1 MLTLEGDGLRAS
13 ILEPGVDDA
22 RLGSRYVAGGYVW
35 QVTDERYGALCAG
48 PAYPAENPPVF
59 DGQGLP
65 EVFETALGADR
76 ARVGDEVYVIG
87 VGRVR
92 RESAVRPFHVRDNP
106 TVTERSTWV
115 WRSVENGVEAETCGA
130 FDGPGGF
137 EFVLTRT
144 VTLVGRV
151 LESATR
157 LRNVGSRELPV
168 RWFAHPFFP
177 WPSGDEVCRL
187 SVECALPEGA
197 ALVENGDGVVS
208 RRAGVDWSRG
218 HYLLPRVTLGSLLR
232 VEQRH
237 PTLGVVNFECTFS
250 LGGLALWGNAHTFSV
265 EPFFQTNLASRAET
279 LWRLRYEFG
288 SLAFSRSIAHHRTVL
303 D

>member
-1 MLTLEGDGLRAS
+1 MLTLAGDGLQAS

-35 QVTDERYGALCAG
+35 QVTDERHGDLCAG
-48 PAYPAENPPVF
+48 PAFPAATPPVF

-76 ARVGDEVYVIG
+76 ARVGDEVFVIG

-106 TVTERSTWV
+106 TVTERAVWA
-115 WRSVENGVEAETCGA
+115 WRSVEHGVEAETRGA
-130 FDGPGGF
+130 FGGF

-151 LESATR
+151 LESTTW
-157 LRNVGSRELPV
+157 LRNVGSREIPI

-177 WPSGDEVCRL
+177 WPSGDELCRL
-187 SVECALPEGA
+187 SLECALPEGA
-197 ALVENGDGVVS
+197 ALVENGDRVVS
-208 RRAGVDWSRG
+208 RRSGVDWSRG
-218 HYLLPRVTLGSLLR
+218 QYLLPRVTLGAPLS

-237 PTLGVVNFECTFS
+237 PTVGGVHVECTFP
-250 LGGLALWGNAHTFSV
+250 LGGLALWGNARTFSF
-265 EPFFQTNLASRAET
+265 EPFFQTIVPPRAEAR
-279 LWRLRYEFG
+279 WSVRYAFAAESAFG
-288 SLAFSRSIAHHRTVL
+288 RGQKNPFSMT
-303 D
+303 